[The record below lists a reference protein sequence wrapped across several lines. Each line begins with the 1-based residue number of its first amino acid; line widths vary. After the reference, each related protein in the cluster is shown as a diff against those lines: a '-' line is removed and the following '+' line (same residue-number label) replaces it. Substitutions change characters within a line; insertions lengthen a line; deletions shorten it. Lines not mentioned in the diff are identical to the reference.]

1 MIKIQIKLNFIWIF
15 EYLDNNDLKTDDI
28 LLK

>member
-15 EYLDNNDLKTDDI
+15 EYLDNNDLKIDDI